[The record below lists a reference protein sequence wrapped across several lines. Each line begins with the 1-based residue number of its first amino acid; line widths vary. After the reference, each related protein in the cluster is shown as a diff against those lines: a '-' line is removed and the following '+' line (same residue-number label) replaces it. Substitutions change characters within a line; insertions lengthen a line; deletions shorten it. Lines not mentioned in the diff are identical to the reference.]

1 MTMANQNIIDLTN
14 ARKKTQILTG
24 TLSLPLRVGE
34 RAWITYGNQTIT
46 TSLVRYIWEVAPDS
60 ILFETCNTIYRLN
73 YLSAAK
79 TEVMC
84 A

>member
-1 MTMANQNIIDLTN
+1 MKEEKLVKLSE
-14 ARKKTQILTG
+14 RKKKKQILTG

-34 RAWITYGNQTIT
+34 RAWICYGSHTIT
-46 TSLVRYIWEVAPDS
+46 TTPVVHIWEVS
-60 ILFETCNTIYRLN
+60 TEGILFETRNTVYELN
-73 YLSAAK
+73 YIFNPN

>member
-1 MTMANQNIIDLTN
+1 MEERKLLKLME
-14 ARKKTQILTG
+14 RKKKRQILTG

-34 RAWITYGNQTIT
+34 RAWICYGSHTIT
-46 TSLVRYIWEVAPDS
+46 TTPVMHIWEVSTDG
-60 ILFETCNTIYRLN
+60 IIFETCNSIYELN
-73 YLSAAK
+73 YVFYPN